1 MNTYIFKTTV
11 TMKEYNNKKW
21 WIDGG
26 IITEKRIAAE
36 TIAAALKKYQA
47 IVEKNHY
54 VTISDNAIKSKSA
67 MYVDMKSGE
76 TKQVGY
82 VITGKTEFEY
92 DRDDIK
98 HYGKSSMQYVDLW
111 ISIITVVDIVF
122 TGKND

>member
-26 IITEKRIAAE
+26 IITGKRIIAE
-36 TIAAALKKYQA
+36 NVYAALKKYQS
-47 IVEKNHY
+47 IVEDDHY
-54 VTISDNAIKSKSA
+54 IIVSDNAIKSKLA

-82 VITGKTEFEY
+82 VITGKKKFEY

-111 ISIITVVDIVF
+111 ISIITVVDTVF
-122 TGKND
+122 TEKTN